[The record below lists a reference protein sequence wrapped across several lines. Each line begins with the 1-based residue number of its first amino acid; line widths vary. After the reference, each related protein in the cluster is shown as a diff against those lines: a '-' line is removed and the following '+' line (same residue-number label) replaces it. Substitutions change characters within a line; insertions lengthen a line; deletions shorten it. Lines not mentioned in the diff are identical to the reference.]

1 MKKLLLSSIVIGL
14 LAATSANAFSFFS
27 NVDASNKVERNNQLI
42 EEYKA
47 AIKKLEAE
55 NKYIKE
61 QKSKHPELFEKKP
74 LYENLADKYIYRIKL
89 NGAKMDTL
97 NFMIKDNV
105 FSVNMNMKREEK
117 SDSGYFY
124 SSQYFETSYSIPAD
138 VDQEKITHK
147 QEGDYFT
154 IIMPKKASIKK

>member
-14 LAATSANAFSFFS
+14 VAVTSANAFSLFNMDTKS
-27 NVDASNKVERNNQLI
+27 KIEQNNQLI
-42 EEYKA
+42 KEYKS
-47 AIKKLEAE
+47 AIKKLEGE
-55 NKYIKE
+55 NKYIIE

-97 NFMIKDNV
+97 NFMIKNSV

-117 SDSGYFY
+117 SDSGYYY

-154 IIMPKKASIKK
+154 IIMPKKATVKK

>member
-14 LAATSANAFSFFS
+14 VAVTSANAFSLFNMDTKS
-27 NVDASNKVERNNQLI
+27 KIEQNNQLI
-42 EEYKA
+42 KEYKS
-47 AIKKLEAE
+47 AIKKLEGE
-55 NKYIKE
+55 NQYITE

-97 NFMIKDNV
+97 NFMIKNSV

-117 SDSGYFY
+117 SDSGYYY

-154 IIMPKKASIKK
+154 IIMPKKATVKK

>member
-14 LAATSANAFSFFS
+14 VAVTSANAFSLFNMDTKS
-27 NVDASNKVERNNQLI
+27 KIEQNNQLI
-42 EEYKA
+42 KEYKS
-47 AIKKLEAE
+47 AIKKLEGE
-55 NKYIKE
+55 NKYITE

-97 NFMIKDNV
+97 NFMIKNSV

-117 SDSGYFY
+117 SDSGYYY

-154 IIMPKKASIKK
+154 IIMPKKATVKK